1 MAKKQETKTASLKS
15 VEEKLKALYQLQ
27 LIDSEVD
34 RIRTVRGELPLEIED
49 LQDSI
54 EAYSKRKEKV
64 VQEIDSENEA
74 KTKNTNQIAESNELI
89 KKYKKQLE
97 NIKNNREFVSLTKEI
112 EFQTLEIE
120 LSEKKI
126 KNSEANLLHHT
137 EKLNS
142 LNDDL
147 NVRKDE
153 LDKKSG
159 ELDEIVKETEKEE
172 DALLK
177 KSQKAKKVIDDRLL
191 LAYEKIRGNV
201 KNGLAVVSVKRDACG
216 GCFNKIPPQRQLDIK
231 LHKKIIICEHC
242 GRILVDEE
250 ELQKS

>member
-64 VQEIDSENEA
+64 VQEIDSENEV

-172 DALLK
+172 EALLK

-250 ELQKS
+250 ELQKN

>member
-64 VQEIDSENEA
+64 VQEIDSDNEI
-74 KTKNTNQIAESNELI
+74 KTKNTHQIAESNELI

>member
-64 VQEIDSENEA
+64 VQEIDSENEI

-89 KKYKKQLE
+89 KKYKKQLD

-147 NVRKDE
+147 NARKDE